1 MSNTSKRT
9 QSLWQVKPIASA
21 AAVLGMVVIA
31 GCSQNSS
38 QPADA
43 ASGDDLGAL
52 QRPTGAVLFDD
63 FNYASFDAF
72 AANGWKARTETGHP
86 GVAGATWSADG
97 VSFLAASSGA
107 DTSSKPAADN
117 RMMRL
122 TSFTD
127 GSADNT
133 QHVQVC
139 HSRKFLHG
147 TYAARVFFRDQPT
160 KGPDG
165 DGVIQ
170 TFYAISPLDAP
181 MDPNYSEMDFEYL
194 PNGGWEDFLAPGDW
208 KKGENALWST
218 TWETFQL
225 EPWTKVNEHS
235 TVFTKDVGNLNGW
248 HTLVLNSDG
257 NTVRYFVDGHLLG
270 EHSSNVAPEHP
281 MSMNFNQWFT
291 PEGPIDST
299 AMRQYDEDVD
309 WVYHEVN
316 NILDT
321 DQVNAKVAALR
332 ANKVSFSDNIPEW
345 SPVLPSPCGL

>member
-1 MSNTSKRT
+1 MIIKSAG
-9 QSLWQVKPIASA
+9 LVVFVVASA
-21 AAVLGMVVIA
+21 TLLQGCGTSNISSSTDASLG
-31 GCSQNSS
+31 
-38 QPADA
+38 D
-43 ASGDDLGAL
+43 L

-63 FNYASFDAF
+63 FSYDNIDGLY
-72 AANGWKARTETGHP
+72 ANGWKARTETGHP
-86 GVAGATWSADG
+86 GVAGATWSERG
-97 VSFLAASSGA
+97 VSFPSVTTGA
-107 DTSSKPAADN
+107 EEG
-117 RMMRL
+117 MMRL

-127 GSADNT
+127 GTAANT

-160 KGPDG
+160 QGPDG

-170 TFYAISPLDAP
+170 TFYAISPLNSP

-194 PNGGWEDFLAPGDW
+194 PNGGWEEFLASGDW
-208 KKGENALWST
+208 QKGENALWST

-248 HTLVLNSDG
+248 HTLVMNSDG
-257 NTVRYFVDGHLLG
+257 NTVRYFVDGYLLG

-291 PEGPIDST
+291 PEGPIDSSQ
-299 AMRQYDEDVD
+299 MRQYDEDVD
-309 WVYHEVN
+309 WVYH
-316 NILDT
+316 
-321 DQVNAKVAALR
+321 QVNSILTTEQVEEAVADLR
-332 ANKVSFSDNIPEW
+332 KNNVKFTDNIPEW
-345 SPVLPSPCGL
+345 TPRLPSPCGL

>member
-1 MSNTSKRT
+1 MRMKSAGLMVSALAGVVLLQGCESSTSQT
-9 QSLWQVKPIASA
+9 EASL
-21 AAVLGMVVIA
+21 
-31 GCSQNSS
+31 
-38 QPADA
+38 
-43 ASGDDLGAL
+43 GDLK
-52 QRPTGAVLFDD
+52 RPTGAVLFDD
-63 FNYASFDAF
+63 FSYNSLEGFY
-72 AANGWKARTETGHP
+72 ANGWKARTETGHP
-86 GVAGATWSADG
+86 GVAGATWSEDG
-97 VSFLAASSGA
+97 VSFPALSTGAHSSTDSGI
-107 DTSSKPAADN
+107 
-117 RMMRL
+117 MRL

-127 GSADNT
+127 GTAANT

-160 KGPDG
+160 EGPDG

-194 PNGGWEDFLAPGDW
+194 PNGGWEEFLAPGDW
-208 KKGENALWST
+208 THGENALWST

-248 HTLVLNSDG
+248 HTLVMNSDG
-257 NTVRYFVDGHLLG
+257 DTVRYFVDGHLLG
-270 EHSSNVAPEHP
+270 EHSSNVAPEYP

-291 PEGPIDST
+291 PEGPIDASD
-299 AMRQYDEDVD
+299 MRQYDEDVD
-309 WVYHEVN
+309 WVFH
-316 NILDT
+316 
-321 DQVNAKVAALR
+321 QVNDVLTTAQVESAVADFR
-332 ANKVSFSDNIPEW
+332 NNNVKHTDNIPEW